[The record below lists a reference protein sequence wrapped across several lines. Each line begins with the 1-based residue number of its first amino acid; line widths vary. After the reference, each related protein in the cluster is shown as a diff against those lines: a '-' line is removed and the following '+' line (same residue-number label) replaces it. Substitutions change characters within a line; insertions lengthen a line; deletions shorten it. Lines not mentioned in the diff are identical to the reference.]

1 MVCEKEIYFCK
12 VISLKSLKMIL
23 LGCPIANSQVLRFG
37 MQMGKQNREYD
48 EEALIDWKTQI
59 CKF

>member
-12 VISLKSLKMIL
+12 VISLKSLKIIL
-23 LGCPIANSQVLRFG
+23 LGCPIVNSQVLRFG

-48 EEALIDWKTQI
+48 EEALID
-59 CKF
+59 

>member
-1 MVCEKEIYFCK
+1 VKKKYIFAK

-23 LGCPIANSQVLRFG
+23 LGCPIVNSQVLRFG

-48 EEALIDWKTQI
+48 EEALID
-59 CKF
+59 